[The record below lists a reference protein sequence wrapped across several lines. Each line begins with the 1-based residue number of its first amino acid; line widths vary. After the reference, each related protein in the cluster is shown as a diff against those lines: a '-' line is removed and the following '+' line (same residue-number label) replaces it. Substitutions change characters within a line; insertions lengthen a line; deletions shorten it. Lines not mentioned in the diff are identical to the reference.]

1 MIKNRLPI
9 VVVEDNEMNQQLLRF
24 QLKRIGFDEVVVLQN
39 GEDAID
45 WLSKNECL
53 IVLADCQMPKM
64 DGYEMTKRIRQ
75 EEKMTGRHLSIIA
88 ITASAMD
95 DDRARCFESGMDDYL
110 SKPTQIATIQ
120 RILSQWIPKD
130 DE

>member
-39 GEDAID
+39 GEDAIA

>member
-1 MIKNRLPI
+1 MIKKRLPI

-24 QLKRIGFDEVVVLQN
+24 QLKRIGFDEVVVLPN
-39 GEDAID
+39 GEDAIA

-95 DDRARCFESGMDDYL
+95 NDRARCFESGMDDYL
-110 SKPTQIATIQ
+110 SKPTQIATIKK
-120 RILSQWIPKD
+120 ILNQWIPKD
-130 DE
+130 NE